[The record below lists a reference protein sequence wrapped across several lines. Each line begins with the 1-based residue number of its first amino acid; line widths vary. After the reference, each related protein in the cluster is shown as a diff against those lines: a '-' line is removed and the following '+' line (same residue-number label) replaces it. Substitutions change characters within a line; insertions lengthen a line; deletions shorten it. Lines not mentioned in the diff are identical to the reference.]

1 VGTVEFPL
9 VVGVDG
15 SDSSLEAV
23 DWAVDEASRHRIPL
37 RLVYAS
43 LWERYEGTMPAFGPR
58 RPAEQVLA
66 EQIIAAA
73 SERARLRGPEVK
85 VSAEVLP
92 EDTVSALLREG
103 RSAFALV
110 TGHRGRGALAGL
122 LLGSVGLEVA
132 ARATCPVI
140 VVRGAEPNVRGAFD
154 RVVLG
159 VGDTAEG
166 SEAVAFAFREAEVR
180 ESSRLHA
187 VRAWRCP
194 ALELPDVPVVQGTA
208 PEPHLRAA
216 EQALYSAVHA
226 PAGEHPA
233 VAVRQDPFEG
243 PAREALLNAAAT
255 ADLLVVGARR
265 RDGTL
270 GMQLGPVNHAVLHH
284 ASCPVAV
291 VPEPA

>member
-1 VGTVEFPL
+1 
-9 VVGVDG
+9 
-15 SDSSLEAV
+15 
-23 DWAVDEASRHRIPL
+23 
-37 RLVYAS
+37 
-43 LWERYEGTMPAFGPR
+43 
-58 RPAEQVLA
+58 
-66 EQIIAAA
+66 
-73 SERARLRGPEVK
+73 
-85 VSAEVLP
+85 
-92 EDTVSALLREG
+92 
-103 RSAFALV
+103 
-110 TGHRGRGALAGL
+110 
-122 LLGSVGLEVA
+122 
-132 ARATCPVI
+132 
-140 VVRGAEPNVRGAFD
+140 VRGAFD

-233 VAVRQDPFEG
+233 VAVLQDPFEG